1 MKPHAEHRSKAPARL
16 SFEIVTVSSSRWR
29 KKKEGEEFRDESG
42 DAADLLIRN
51 SGHAVSGRRLVP
63 DSKPMI
69 EKEVRDFLK
78 GKDDVLLLT
87 GGTGAA
93 KADVTIEVARP
104 FFEKELDGFG
114 ELLRRVSYDEIGAA
128 AFLTRATAGVSKGKL
143 ILCLPGSPGAVTTA
157 MKTTIAELPH
167 VLYVA
172 RL

>member
-1 MKPHAEHRSKAPARL
+1 MKPHADHRSMAPARL
-16 SFEIVTVSSSRWR
+16 SFQVVTVSSSRWR
-29 KKKEGEEFRDESG
+29 KKKDGIEFQDEAG
-42 DAADLLIRN
+42 DNADLLIRN
-51 SGHAVSGRRLVP
+51 AGHSVARRRLVP
-63 DSKPMI
+63 DSRPMI
-69 EKEVRDFLK
+69 EKEVKDFLK
-78 GKDDVLLLT
+78 GKDDVLVLT

-93 KADVTIEVARP
+93 KADVTIESVRP
-104 FFEKELDGFG
+104 YFEKELDGFG

-157 MKTTIAELPH
+157 LKATIAELPH